1 MNQNILRMKPSGIR
15 RFTALA
21 RATPGC
27 RMLTIGEPDFDT
39 PAPIREAAA
48 LACASGLTHYAPNKG
63 TDSLRTAIAEYETNR
78 GMACTME
85 NILVTVGATGA
96 LNTALTG
103 LLNPGDEVIIPIP
116 AFPLY
121 ESITV
126 AAGAIP
132 VFLDLK
138 KSNFQIDKG
147 ALEALISPKTQAI
160 VLNSPNNPTGC
171 VLSEESLTIVAELAE
186 KHDFYILCDN
196 VYAALSSEPVPDL
209 TLRPELR
216 ERVILCQSFSKP
228 WAMTGWRLGWLAA
241 PEALIDKFT
250 LLQAAQIASVP
261 TFLQK
266 AAETALQV
274 EVRDMAAV
282 YRKRREYMLARLDQM
297 GLAYPRPEGAF
308 YVFPDISKFG
318 MDSEA
323 FCIRLIEEGGLSAVP
338 GSCFGCE
345 GHIRLSY
352 CYSDEEL
359 QESLDRLE
367 GFIRNLSCRA
377 GATGPADQP
386 V

>member
-1 MNQNILRMKPSGIR
+1 MNENILNMKPSLIR

-21 RATPGC
+21 KATPGC

-39 PAPIREAAA
+39 PEPIRAAA
-48 LACASGLTHYAPNKG
+48 AAAMAAGLTHYAPNKG
-63 TDSLRTAIAEYETNR
+63 TDSLRKAIAAYETNR

-103 LLNPGDEVIIPIP
+103 LLNPGEEVIIPIP

-126 AAGAIP
+126 AAGAVP

-138 KSNFQIDKG
+138 KSNFQIDKA
-147 ALEALISPKTQAI
+147 ALESCISPKTRAI

-171 VLSEESLTIVAELAE
+171 VLNWESLDIVDRLSRQ
-186 KHDFYILCDN
+186 HDFYILCDN
-196 VYAALSSEPVPDL
+196 VYAALSSEAVPDL
-209 TLRPELR
+209 TLREALR

-241 PEALIDKFT
+241 PEKLIDKFT

-266 AAETALQV
+266 AAETALQT
-274 EVRDMAAV
+274 EVADMAAV
-282 YRKRREYMLARLDQM
+282 YRKRREYVLGRLDAM
-297 GLAYPRPEGAF
+297 GLSYPRPEGAF
-308 YVFPDISKFG
+308 YVFPDISRFG
-318 MDSEA
+318 MGSEE
-323 FCIRLIEEGGLSAVP
+323 FCIRLIEEGGLAAVP
-338 GSCFGCE
+338 GSCFGVE

-359 QESLDRLE
+359 RESLDRLE
-367 GFIRNLSCRA
+367 KFIRTL
-377 GATGPADQP
+377 
-386 V
+386 

>member
-1 MNQNILRMKPSGIR
+1 MNQNILNMKPSGIR

-21 RATPGC
+21 KATPGC
-27 RMLTIGEPDFDT
+27 KMLTIGEPDFDT
-39 PAPIREAAA
+39 PEPIRQAAA
-48 LACASGLTHYAPNKG
+48 EAMAQGLTHYAPNRG
-63 TDSLRTAIAEYETNR
+63 TDSLRKAIADYETKR
-78 GMACTME
+78 GMACTSD
-85 NILVTVGATGA
+85 NILVTIGATGA

-126 AAGAIP
+126 AAGAVP
-132 VFLDLK
+132 VFLDLT
-138 KSNFQIDKG
+138 KSNFQIEKA
-147 ALEALISPKTQAI
+147 ALEACISPKTRAI

-196 VYAALSSEPVPDL
+196 VYAALSAEAVPDL
-209 TLRPELR
+209 TLRPALR

-241 PEALIDKFT
+241 PAQLIDKFT

-261 TFLQK
+261 TFLQR

-282 YRKRREYMLARLDQM
+282 YRKRREYMLSRLDQM
-297 GLAYPRPEGAF
+297 GLGYPKPEGAF
-308 YVFPDISKFG
+308 YVFPDISRFG
-318 MDSEA
+318 MDSEE
-323 FCIRLIEEGGLSAVP
+323 FCIRLIEEGGLAAVP
-338 GSCFGCE
+338 GSCFGGE

-359 QESLDRLE
+359 KKGLDRME
-367 GFIRNLSCRA
+367 HFISTL
-377 GATGPADQP
+377 
-386 V
+386 

>member
-1 MNQNILRMKPSGIR
+1 MNSNILNMKPSGIR

-21 RATPGC
+21 KATPGC
-27 RMLTIGEPDFDT
+27 KMLTIGEPDFDT

-48 LACASGLTHYAPNKG
+48 AAMAAGLTHYAPNKG
-63 TDSLRTAIAEYETNR
+63 TDSLRTAIAEYETGR
-78 GMACTME
+78 GMACTAD

-103 LLNPGDEVIIPIP
+103 LLNPGEEVIIPIP

-121 ESITV
+121 ESIAT
-126 AAGAIP
+126 AAGAKP

-138 KSNFQIDKG
+138 KSNFQIEKE
-147 ALEALISPKTQAI
+147 ALEAVITPKTRAI

-171 VLSEESLTIVAELAE
+171 VLRDKSLAIVAALAQE
-186 KHDFYILCDN
+186 HDFYILCDN
-196 VYAALSSEPVPDL
+196 VYAALSAERLPDL
-209 TLRPELR
+209 TLHPELR

-241 PEALIDKFT
+241 PEKLIDKFT

-274 EVRDMAAV
+274 EVADMASI
-282 YRKRREYMLARLDQM
+282 YRRRREYMLARLDAM
-297 GLAYPRPEGAF
+297 GLTYPRPEGAF
-308 YVFPDISKFG
+308 YVFPDISRFG
-318 MDSEA
+318 MDSET
-323 FCIRLIEEGGLSAVP
+323 FCIRLIEEGGLAAVP
-338 GSCFGCE
+338 GSCFGGE

-352 CYSDEEL
+352 CYSDEAL
-359 QESLDRLE
+359 RESLDRLE
-367 GFIRNLSCRA
+367 KFIRSLN
-377 GATGPADQP
+377 D
-386 V
+386 

>member
-1 MNQNILRMKPSGIR
+1 MDMNRNILNMKPSGIR

-21 RATPGC
+21 KATPGC
-27 RMLTIGEPDFDT
+27 KMLTIGEPDFDT
-39 PAPIREAAA
+39 PAPIRAAA
-48 LACASGLTHYAPNKG
+48 AEAMANGLTHYAPNKG
-63 TDSLRTAIAEYETNR
+63 TDSLRKAIADYETKR
-78 GMACTME
+78 GMACTMD
-85 NILVTVGATGA
+85 NILVTIGATGA

-126 AAGAIP
+126 AAGAEP

-138 KSNFQIDKG
+138 KSNFQIDKA
-147 ALEALISPKTQAI
+147 ALEAVISPKTRAI

-171 VLSEESLTIVAELAE
+171 VLNWDSLNAVAELAK

-196 VYAALSSEPVPDL
+196 VYAALSAERLPDL
-209 TLRPELR
+209 TLVPELR
-216 ERVILCQSFSKP
+216 DRVILCQSFSKP

-241 PEALIDKFT
+241 PAALIDKFT

-274 EVRDMAAV
+274 EVDGMACV
-282 YRKRREYMLARLDQM
+282 YRRRREYVLKRLDEM
-297 GLAYPRPEGAF
+297 GLSYPKPEGAF
-308 YVFPDISKFG
+308 YVFPDISRFG
-318 MDSEA
+318 MDSET
-323 FCIRLIEEGGLSAVP
+323 FCTRLIEEGGLAAVP
-338 GSCFGCE
+338 GSCFGGE

-359 QESLDRLE
+359 RESLDRLE
-367 GFIRNLSCRA
+367 TFIRSL
-377 GATGPADQP
+377 
-386 V
+386 

>member
-1 MNQNILRMKPSGIR
+1 MNKNILNMKPSGIR

-21 RATPGC
+21 KATPDC

-39 PAPIREAAA
+39 PEPIRAAA
-48 LACASGLTHYAPNKG
+48 AQAMEKGLTHYAPNKG
-63 TDSLRTAIAEYETNR
+63 TDSLRKAIAAYETNR
-78 GMACTME
+78 GMESTMD

-96 LNTALTG
+96 LNTALSG
-103 LLNPGDEVIIPIP
+103 LLNPGEEVIIPIP

-126 AAGAIP
+126 AAGAVP

-138 KSNFQIDKG
+138 KTNFQIEKN
-147 ALEALISPKTQAI
+147 ALEALISPKTRAI

-171 VLSEESLTIVAELAE
+171 VLSQESLSIVAELAQ

-209 TLRPELR
+209 TLRPGLR
-216 ERVILCQSFSKP
+216 DRCILCQSFSKP

-241 PEALIDKFT
+241 PEALIEKFT

-282 YRKRREYMLARLDQM
+282 YRKRREYVLARLDRM
-297 GLAYPRPEGAF
+297 GLAYPKPEGAF
-308 YVFPDISKFG
+308 YVFPDIKKFG
-318 MDSEA
+318 MDSET
-323 FCIRLIEEGGLSAVP
+323 FCIRLIGEGGLAAVP
-338 GSCFGCE
+338 GSCFGGE

-359 QESLDRLE
+359 KESLDRLE
-367 GFIRNLSCRA
+367 KFIRTL
-377 GATGPADQP
+377 
-386 V
+386 

>member
-1 MNQNILRMKPSGIR
+1 MNQNILNMKPSGIR

-21 RATPGC
+21 KDTPGC
-27 RMLTIGEPDFDT
+27 NMLTIGEPDFDT
-39 PAPIREAAA
+39 PAPIRAAA
-48 LACASGLTHYAPNKG
+48 AEAMAAGLTHYAPNKG
-63 TDSLRTAIAEYETNR
+63 TDSLRKAIAAYETKR
-78 GMACTME
+78 GMACTMD

-103 LLNPGDEVIIPIP
+103 LLNPGEEVIIPIP

-121 ESITV
+121 ESIAT
-126 AAGAIP
+126 AAGAVS
-132 VFLDLK
+132 VFLNLK
-138 KSNFQIDKG
+138 KSNFQIEKA
-147 ALEALISPKTQAI
+147 ALEAVISPKTRAI

-196 VYAALSSEPVPDL
+196 VYAALSAEAVPDL
-209 TLRPELR
+209 TLRRSLR

-241 PEALIDKFT
+241 PAQLIDKFT

-274 EVRDMAAV
+274 EVQDMAAV
-282 YRKRREYMLARLDQM
+282 YRKRREYMLSRLDQM
-297 GLAYPRPEGAF
+297 GLTYPKPEGAF
-308 YVFPDISKFG
+308 YVFPDISRFG
-318 MDSEA
+318 MDSET
-323 FCIRLIEEGGLSAVP
+323 FCIRLIEEGGLAAVP
-338 GSCFGCE
+338 GSCFGGE

-352 CYSDEEL
+352 CYSDGEL
-359 QESLDRLE
+359 KESLDRLE
-367 GFIRNLSCRA
+367 RFIQNIN
-377 GATGPADQP
+377 P
-386 V
+386 

>member
-1 MNQNILRMKPSGIR
+1 MNRNILNMKPSGIR

-39 PAPIREAAA
+39 PEPIRAAA
-48 LACASGLTHYAPNKG
+48 AQAMAAGLTHYAPNKG
-63 TDSLRTAIAEYETNR
+63 TDSLRKAIADYESRR
-78 GMACTME
+78 GMACTAD

-121 ESITV
+121 ESITT
-126 AAGAIP
+126 AAGAVP

-138 KSNFQIDKG
+138 KSNCQIDKS
-147 ALEALISPKTQAI
+147 ALEGVISPKTRAI

-171 VLSEESLTIVAELAE
+171 VLSWESLNIVAELAQE
-186 KHDFYILCDN
+186 HDFTILCDN

-209 TLRPELR
+209 TLVPALR

-241 PEALIDKFT
+241 PADLIDKFT

-274 EVRDMAAV
+274 EVTDMAAV
-282 YRKRREYMLARLDQM
+282 YRKRREYVLNRLDAM
-297 GLAYPRPEGAF
+297 GLTYPRPEGAF
-308 YVFPDISKFG
+308 YVFPEIARFG
-318 MDSEA
+318 MDSEE
-323 FCIRLIEEGGLSAVP
+323 FCIRLIEEGGLAAVP
-338 GSCFGCE
+338 GSCFGGE

-359 QESLDRLE
+359 RESLDRLE
-367 GFIRNLSCRA
+367 RFISSL
-377 GATGPADQP
+377 
-386 V
+386 

>member
-1 MNQNILRMKPSGIR
+1 MNANIFNMKPSGIR

-21 RATPGC
+21 KATPGC

-39 PAPIREAAA
+39 PEAIRAAA
-48 LACASGLTHYAPNKG
+48 AQAMTDGLTHYAPNKG
-63 TDSLRTAIAEYETNR
+63 TDSLRKAIADYETKR
-78 GMACTME
+78 GMACSME

-103 LLNPGDEVIIPIP
+103 LLNPGEEVIIPIP

-121 ESITV
+121 ESIVT
-126 AAGAIP
+126 AAGAVP

-138 KSNFQIDKG
+138 KTNFQIEKT
-147 ALEALISPKTQAI
+147 ALEAAITPKTRAI

-171 VLSEESLTIVAELAE
+171 VQSRESLDIVAELAE

-196 VYAALSSEPVPDL
+196 VYAALSSVPVPDL
-209 TLRPELR
+209 TLRAELR

-241 PEALIDKFT
+241 PEKLIDRFT
-250 LLQAAQIASVP
+250 LLQAAQIASVA

-266 AAETALQV
+266 AAETALTV
-274 EVRDMAAV
+274 DVADMADV
-282 YRKRREYMLARLDQM
+282 YRKRREYMLSRLDAM
-297 GLAYPRPEGAF
+297 GLTYPRPEGAF
-308 YVFPDISKFG
+308 YVFPDISPFG
-318 MDSEA
+318 MDSET
-323 FCIRLIEEGGLSAVP
+323 FCIRLIEEGGLAAVP
-338 GSCFGCE
+338 GSCFGGE

-359 QESLDRLE
+359 RESLDRLE
-367 GFIRNLSCRA
+367 KFIGNL
-377 GATGPADQP
+377 
-386 V
+386 

>member
-1 MNQNILRMKPSGIR
+1 MNRNILNMKPSGIR

-21 RATPGC
+21 KATPGC

-39 PAPIREAAA
+39 PAPIREAAEEA
-48 LACASGLTHYAPNKG
+48 MAAGLTHYAPNKG
-63 TDSLRTAIAEYETNR
+63 TDSLRKAIAAYETKR
-78 GMACTME
+78 GMACTAD

-103 LLNPGDEVIIPIP
+103 LLNPGEEVIIPIP

-126 AAGAIP
+126 AAGAVP

-138 KSNFQIDKG
+138 KSNFQIDKE
-147 ALEALISPKTQAI
+147 ALEALISPKTRAI

-171 VLSEESLTIVAELAE
+171 VLSEESLTIVAELAQE
-186 KHDFYILCDN
+186 HDFYILCDN
-196 VYAALSSEPVPDL
+196 VYAALSAEAPPDL

-241 PEALIDKFT
+241 PEALLDKFT

-261 TFLQK
+261 TFGQK

-274 EVRDMAAV
+274 DVRDMADT
-282 YRKRREYMLARLDQM
+282 YRKRREYMLERLDRM
-297 GLAYPRPEGAF
+297 GLTYPRPQGAF
-308 YVFPDISKFG
+308 YVFPEISKFG
-318 MDSEA
+318 MDSEE
-323 FCIRLIEEGGLSAVP
+323 FCIRLIQDGGLAAVP

-352 CYSDEEL
+352 CYCDQEL
-359 QESLDRLE
+359 KESLDRLE
-367 GFIRNLSCRA
+367 KFIRSL
-377 GATGPADQP
+377 
-386 V
+386 

>member
-1 MNQNILRMKPSGIR
+1 MNANILNMKPSGIR

-27 RMLTIGEPDFDT
+27 KMLTIGEPDFDT
-39 PAPIREAAA
+39 PEPIRAAA
-48 LACASGLTHYAPNKG
+48 AQAMAEGLTHYAPNKG
-63 TDSLRTAIAEYETNR
+63 TDSLRKAIAAYETDR
-78 GMACTME
+78 GMACSMD

-121 ESITV
+121 ESIAT
-126 AAGAIP
+126 AAGAVS

-138 KSNFQIDKG
+138 KSNFQIDKA
-147 ALEALISPKTQAI
+147 ALEAVISEKTRAI

-171 VLSEESLTIVAELAE
+171 VLSWDSLNIVAELAQ

-196 VYAALSSEPVPDL
+196 VYAALSSDPVPDL
-209 TLRPELR
+209 TLRSELR

-241 PEALIDKFT
+241 PENLIDKFT

-261 TFLQK
+261 TFGQK
-266 AAETALQV
+266 AAETALKV
-274 EVRDMAAV
+274 DVADMAYG
-282 YRKRREYMLARLDQM
+282 YRKRREYVLDRLDAM

-308 YVFPDISKFG
+308 YVFPDISRFG
-318 MDSEA
+318 MDSET
-323 FCIRLIEEGGLSAVP
+323 FCIRLIEEGGLAAVP
-338 GSCFGCE
+338 GSCFGGE

-359 QESLDRLE
+359 RESLDRLE
-367 GFIRNLSCRA
+367 KFIRSL
-377 GATGPADQP
+377 
-386 V
+386 

>member
-1 MNQNILRMKPSGIR
+1 MNRNILNMKPSGIR

-21 RATPGC
+21 KATPGC
-27 RMLTIGEPDFDT
+27 KMLTIGEPDFDT
-39 PAPIREAAA
+39 PEPIRAAA
-48 LACASGLTHYAPNKG
+48 AEAMSAGLTHYAPNKG
-63 TDSLRTAIAEYETNR
+63 TDSLRKAIAAYEMER
-78 GMACTME
+78 GMECTMD

-126 AAGAIP
+126 AAGAVP

-138 KSNFQIDKG
+138 KTNFQIEKS
-147 ALEALISPKTQAI
+147 ALEAVITPKTRAI

-171 VLSEESLTIVAELAE
+171 VLSWESLDIVAQLAQ
-186 KHDFYILCDN
+186 KHDFWILCDN
-196 VYAALSSEPVPDL
+196 VYAALSSEAVPDL
-209 TLRPELR
+209 TLRQGLR

-241 PEALIDKFT
+241 PETLVDKFT

-282 YRKRREYMLARLDQM
+282 YRKRREYMLARLDAM
-297 GLAYPRPEGAF
+297 GLTYPRSEGAF
-308 YVFPDISKFG
+308 YVFPDIAKFG
-318 MDSEA
+318 LDSEH
-323 FCIRLIEEGGLSAVP
+323 FCIRLIEEGGLAAVP

-359 QESLDRLE
+359 RESLDRLE
-367 GFIRNLSCRA
+367 KFIRQL
-377 GATGPADQP
+377 
-386 V
+386 

>member
-1 MNQNILRMKPSGIR
+1 MNENILNMKPSGIR

-21 RATPGC
+21 KATPGC

-39 PAPIREAAA
+39 PEPIRAAA
-48 LACASGLTHYAPNKG
+48 AEAMAQGLTHYAPNKG
-63 TDSLRTAIAEYETNR
+63 TDSLRKAIADYETKR
-78 GMACTME
+78 GMTCTMD

-103 LLNPGDEVIIPIP
+103 LLNPGEEVIIPIP

-126 AAGAIP
+126 AAGAKP

-138 KSNFQIDKG
+138 QSNFQIDKG
-147 ALEALISPKTQAI
+147 ALEALISPKTRAI

-171 VLSEESLTIVAELAE
+171 VLSSESLSIVAELAE
-186 KHDFYILCDN
+186 THDFYILCDN

-209 TLRPELR
+209 TIRSELR
-216 ERVILCQSFSKP
+216 SRCILCQSFSKP

-241 PEALIDKFT
+241 PAELIDKFT

-266 AAETALQV
+266 AAQTALTV
-274 EVRDMAAV
+274 EVADMAAV
-282 YRKRREYMLARLDQM
+282 YRKRREYVLARLDRM
-297 GLAYPRPEGAF
+297 GLGYPKPEGAF
-308 YVFPDISKFG
+308 YVFPDIAKFG
-318 MDSEA
+318 MDSES
-323 FCIRLIEEGGLSAVP
+323 FCIRLIQDGGLAAVP

-359 QESLDRLE
+359 KESLDRLE
-367 GFIRNLSCRA
+367 NFIRSL
-377 GATGPADQP
+377 
-386 V
+386 

>member
-1 MNQNILRMKPSGIR
+1 MNQNMLSMKPSGIR

-21 RATPGC
+21 KATPGC
-27 RMLTIGEPDFDT
+27 KMLTIGEPDFDT
-39 PAPIREAAA
+39 PAPIRAAA
-48 LACASGLTHYAPNKG
+48 AEAMAQGLTHYAPNKG
-63 TDSLRTAIAEYETNR
+63 TDSLRKAIADYETKR
-78 GMACTME
+78 GMACTMD

-103 LLNPGDEVIIPIP
+103 LLNPGEEVIIPIP

-126 AAGAIP
+126 AAGAKP

-147 ALEALISPKTQAI
+147 ALAALISPKTRAI

-171 VLSEESLTIVAELAE
+171 VLSSESLRIVAELAQ

-209 TLRPELR
+209 TLDPELR
-216 ERVILCQSFSKP
+216 SRCVLCQSFSKP

-241 PEALIDKFT
+241 PAALIDKFT

-274 EVRDMAAV
+274 EVTDMAEV
-282 YRKRREYMLARLDQM
+282 YRKRREYVLARLDRM
-297 GLAYPRPEGAF
+297 GLTYPKPEGAF
-308 YVFPDISKFG
+308 YVFPDISRFG
-318 MDSEA
+318 MDSEE
-323 FCIRLIEEGGLSAVP
+323 FCIRLIQEGGLAAVP
-338 GSCFGCE
+338 GGCFGGE

-359 QESLDRLE
+359 KESLDRLE
-367 GFIRNLSCRA
+367 QFIKMLEC
-377 GATGPADQP
+377 
-386 V
+386 

>member
-1 MNQNILRMKPSGIR
+1 MGMNANILNMKPSGIR

-27 RMLTIGEPDFDT
+27 KMLTIGEPDFDT
-39 PAPIREAAA
+39 PAPIRAAAA
-48 LACASGLTHYAPNKG
+48 LAMAEGLTHYAPNKG
-63 TDSLRTAIAEYETNR
+63 TDSLRAAIADYETER
-78 GMACTME
+78 GMECSMD

-121 ESITV
+121 ESIAT
-126 AAGAIP
+126 AAGAVP
-132 VFLDLK
+132 VFLDLQ
-138 KSNFQIDKG
+138 KSNFQIDKA
-147 ALEALISPKTQAI
+147 ALESVISPKTRAI

-171 VLSEESLTIVAELAE
+171 VLSWDSLNTVAELAQE
-186 KHDFYILCDN
+186 HDFYILCDN

-209 TLRPELR
+209 TLVPKLR

-241 PEALIDKFT
+241 PAELIDKFT

-266 AAETALQV
+266 AAETALKV
-274 EVRDMAAV
+274 DVADMAYG
-282 YRKRREYMLARLDQM
+282 YRKRREYVLNRLDAM
-297 GLAYPRPEGAF
+297 GLTYPRPEGAF
-308 YVFPDISKFG
+308 YVFPDISRFG
-318 MDSEA
+318 MDSET
-323 FCIRLIEEGGLSAVP
+323 FCIRLIEAGGLAAVP
-338 GSCFGCE
+338 GSCFGGE

-359 QESLDRLE
+359 RESLDRLE
-367 GFIRNLSCRA
+367 KFISTL
-377 GATGPADQP
+377 
-386 V
+386 

>member
-1 MNQNILRMKPSGIR
+1 MNRNILNMKPSGIR

-21 RATPGC
+21 KATPGC
-27 RMLTIGEPDFDT
+27 KMLTIGEPDFDT
-39 PAPIREAAA
+39 PAPIRATAAEAMAA
-48 LACASGLTHYAPNKG
+48 GLTHYAPNRG
-63 TDSLRTAIAEYETNR
+63 TDSLRAAIAACETKR
-78 GMACTME
+78 GMACTAD

-103 LLNPGDEVIIPIP
+103 LLNPGEEVIIPIP

-126 AAGAIP
+126 AAGAVP

-138 KSNFQIDKG
+138 KSNFQIEKTP
-147 ALEALISPKTQAI
+147 LEAVITEKTRAI

-171 VLSEESLTIVAELAE
+171 VLSEESLDIVAELAR
-186 KHDFYILCDN
+186 KHDFYVICDN
-196 VYAALSSEPVPDL
+196 VYAALSSGPVPDL

-216 ERVILCQSFSKP
+216 ARTILCQSFSKP
-228 WAMTGWRLGWLAA
+228 WAMTGWRIGWLAA

-266 AAETALQV
+266 AAETALGV
-274 EVRDMAAV
+274 DVADMAAV
-282 YRKRREYMLARLDQM
+282 YRRRREYVLSRLDAM
-297 GLAYPRPEGAF
+297 GLTYPRPEGAF
-308 YVFPDISKFG
+308 YVFPEISRFG
-318 MDSEA
+318 MDSET
-323 FCIRLIEEGGLSAVP
+323 FCIRLIEQGGLAAVP

-352 CYSDEEL
+352 CYADEEL
-359 QESLDRLE
+359 RESLDRLE
-367 GFIRNLSCRA
+367 KFIGNL
-377 GATGPADQP
+377 
-386 V
+386 

>member
-1 MNQNILRMKPSGIR
+1 MNRNILNMKPSGIR

-21 RATPGC
+21 KATPGC
-27 RMLTIGEPDFDT
+27 KMLTIGEPDFDT
-39 PAPIREAAA
+39 PEPIRTAAA
-48 LACASGLTHYAPNKG
+48 KAMAEGLTHYAPNKG
-63 TDSLRTAIAEYETNR
+63 TDSLRKAIAEYETNR
-78 GMACTME
+78 GMECTAD

-121 ESITV
+121 ESIAT
-126 AAGAIP
+126 AAGAVP
-132 VFLDLK
+132 RFLDLK
-138 KSNFQIDKG
+138 KSNFQIEKEG
-147 ALEALISPKTQAI
+147 LEACISPKTRAI

-171 VLSEESLTIVAELAE
+171 VLSDESLAIVAELAVE
-186 KHDFYILCDN
+186 HDFYILCDN

-209 TLRPELR
+209 TLVPELR
-216 ERVILCQSFSKP
+216 DRCILCQSFSKP

-241 PEALIDKFT
+241 PETLIDKFT

-266 AAETALQV
+266 AAETALRV
-274 EVRDMAAV
+274 EVTEMAAV
-282 YRKRREYMLARLDQM
+282 YRKRREYMLERLDQM
-297 GLAYPRPEGAF
+297 GLAYPKPEGAF
-308 YVFPDISKFG
+308 YVFPDIARFG
-318 MDSEA
+318 MDSEE
-323 FCIRLIEEGGLSAVP
+323 FCIRLIEEGGLAAVP

-359 QESLDRLE
+359 KESLDRLE
-367 GFIRNLSCRA
+367 RFIQNL
-377 GATGPADQP
+377 
-386 V
+386 

>member
-1 MNQNILRMKPSGIR
+1 MNRNILNMKPSGIR

-27 RMLTIGEPDFDT
+27 KMLTIGEPDFDT

-48 LACASGLTHYAPNKG
+48 QAMAAGLTHYAPNKG
-63 TDSLRTAIAEYETNR
+63 TDSLRKAIANYETRR
-78 GMACTME
+78 GMECTMD

-121 ESITV
+121 ESIAT
-126 AAGAIP
+126 AAGAVS
-132 VFLDLK
+132 VFLDLQ
-138 KSNFQIDKG
+138 KSNFQIDKA
-147 ALEALISPKTQAI
+147 ALESLISPKTKAI

-171 VLSEESLTIVAELAE
+171 VLSWDSLNIVAELAQ

-196 VYAALSSEPVPDL
+196 VYAALSSDPVPDL
-209 TLRPELR
+209 TLRSELR

-241 PEALIDKFT
+241 PAGLIDKFT

-261 TFLQK
+261 TFGQK

-274 EVRDMAAV
+274 EVADMAAV
-282 YRKRREYMLARLDQM
+282 YRQRREYVLDRLDAM
-297 GLAYPRPEGAF
+297 GLTYPRPEGAF

-318 MDSEA
+318 MDSET
-323 FCIRLIEEGGLSAVP
+323 FCTRLIEEGGLAAVP
-338 GSCFGCE
+338 GSCFGVE

-352 CYSDEEL
+352 CYSDAEL

-367 GFIRNLSCRA
+367 KFIRSL
-377 GATGPADQP
+377 
-386 V
+386 